1 MKVRDMVNI
10 VIDGRKIEAEAGAT
24 ILAVARDNGI
34 MIPTLCSHESID
46 PSGACRMCVVEVTKG
61 KRTRIVTSCL
71 YQAEEGLTVDTKSD
85 RVLAVRSLVLQLLMA
100 RCPDSD
106 VVREMAEQM
115 GIKPQ
120 PRFKPDK
127 DKGTCILCRLCVKT
141 CEDIV
146 GVSAI
151 GFSYRGKDKIV
162 GPPFMEDAR
171 VCIGCGAC
179 AYVCPTEH
187 IRMEGDQEER
197 KIWGRTFKMLPC
209 SVCGRYFAPVDQLQ
223 YISEKT
229 GVPVAELTTCTSC
242 R

>member
-1 MKVRDMVNI
+1 MVNI
-10 VIDGRKIEAEAGAT
+10 IIDGRKLEAEAGAT

-115 GIKPQ
+115 GVMPQ

-127 DKGTCILCRLCVKT
+127 DKGKCILCRLCVKT
-141 CEDIV
+141 C
-146 GVSAI
+146 
-151 GFSYRGKDKIV
+151 
-162 GPPFMEDAR
+162 
-171 VCIGCGAC
+171 
-179 AYVCPTEH
+179 
-187 IRMEGDQEER
+187 
-197 KIWGRTFKMLPC
+197 
-209 SVCGRYFAPVDQLQ
+209 
-223 YISEKT
+223 
-229 GVPVAELTTCTSC
+229 
-242 R
+242 